1 MGHASPDSR
10 IYASR
15 IEFTVDAGRK
25 NNLRRNAS
33 LGAGPSAPSGMDFGR
48 CELCWRMC
56 FLFALLAATSF
67 EATVARCGAAS
78 SLRILR
84 AIRLRVRI
92 LDDGAERTGEPRPPP
107 RESTRPP
114 VNALP
119 PVSTVLFRNRF
130 RCGLEKLTEF

>member
-33 LGAGPSAPSGMDFGR
+33 LSAGPSAPSGMDFGR

-92 LDDGAERTGEPRPPP
+92 LDDGAERTGEPRVI
-107 RESTRPP
+107 RVRRHENLQGR
-114 VNALP
+114 
-119 PVSTVLFRNRF
+119 R
-130 RCGLEKLTEF
+130 